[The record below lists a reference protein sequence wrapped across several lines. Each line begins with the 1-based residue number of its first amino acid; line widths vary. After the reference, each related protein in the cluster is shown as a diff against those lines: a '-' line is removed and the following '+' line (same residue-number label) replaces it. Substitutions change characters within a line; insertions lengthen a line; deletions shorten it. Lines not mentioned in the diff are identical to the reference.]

1 MYKRVCKLS
10 TEDVLTIL
18 STEGGSTFSLIPK
31 TSNQS
36 EDITP
41 ELREKLN
48 LILTYKL
55 ESEEIDEIELLII
68 ELGY

>member
-1 MYKRVCKLS
+1 MYERVSKLS

-18 STEGGSTFSLIPK
+18 ASGSGSTFRLIPT

-36 EDITP
+36 GDITP
-41 ELREKLN
+41 ELREELN

-55 ESEEIDEIELLII
+55 EQEEIDEIELLII
-68 ELGY
+68 ETGY

>member
-1 MYKRVCKLS
+1 MYERVSKLS

-18 STEGGSTFSLIPK
+18 ATGSNSTFRLIPT

-36 EDITP
+36 GDISP
-41 ELREKLN
+41 ELREELN

-55 ESEEIDEIELLII
+55 EEEEIDEIELLII
-68 ELGY
+68 ETGY

>member
-1 MYKRVCKLS
+1 MYERVSKLS

-18 STEGGSTFSLIPK
+18 ASGSNSTFRLIPT
-31 TSNQS
+31 TSNKG
-36 EDITP
+36 EDISP
-41 ELREKLN
+41 ELREELN

-68 ELGY
+68 ETGY

>member
-18 STEGGSTFSLIPK
+18 STEGGSTFRLIPT